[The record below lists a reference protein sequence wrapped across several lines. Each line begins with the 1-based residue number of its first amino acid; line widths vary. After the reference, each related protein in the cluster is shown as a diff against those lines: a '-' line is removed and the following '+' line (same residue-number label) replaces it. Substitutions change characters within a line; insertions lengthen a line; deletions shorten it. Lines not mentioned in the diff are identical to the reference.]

1 MRLFLYDKFF
11 EKFIDLPK
19 AIQNKVLDFQ
29 KKFRDNSRSAAIH
42 LEPIKTFIDQ
52 SLRTAR
58 VDDKYRAIIRVPE
71 SGDDYFLLWVDTHD
85 EAMDW
90 AQNKMITWNENTQV
104 VQIFTAPPVLA
115 IPSPPALPATKE
127 TTLYSQLSDEQLLAV
142 GVPSVSLAMI
152 RNITGL
158 DELEKVEKNL
168 PEDAFENLFYLADG
182 ANIDNLIF
190 EIEEGKVKSTT
201 LEDQVQSINNK
212 RSFVV
217 ADDDLLEELING
229 DLKKW
234 QVFLHPSQRKLVEG
248 SFKGPVKVTGG
259 GGTGKT
265 VAALHRLKFLTSEKT
280 ILTSQPILFATYTT
294 ALTANLGKLI
304 AGMGIPAALYHLVN
318 IDMLARDLAKTIG
331 IIAHGSRLLDFPNSK
346 SSLEL
351 WDEVLEQTLCQ
362 FDAAFLHSEYQE
374 VILYNAILTLD
385 EYFKQSRIG
394 RGKAI
399 TRKQRIELWSA
410 VESYV
415 DKKKEEKFL
424 DRAELFNKLSI
435 YYNAQEVKPFSNI
448 IVDEIQ
454 DFSNV
459 ELRFIRSLVAEKN
472 DDMFLVGDPYQ
483 RIYRRKINFSSAGI
497 NVRGTRSKR
506 LRINYRTTE
515 EIKRLAIST
524 VKGYSY
530 DNFEGEAEKL
540 DGYLSL
546 FHGEKPQ
553 YHLFSTKAEELAY
566 IINIIKENV
575 SLGLSYNEIAVAT
588 RLKDSLREIK
598 SALHQNNLPYYD
610 MTSQSGSVE
619 GILLSTFHSLKGL
632 EFKVVILA
640 DVNYRTAPFLPQ
652 SFNQFEPNQ
661 QEEHMLS
668 ERALIYVAI
677 TRAIQRVE
685 ITGTGTKAEI
695 IQL

>member
-29 KKFRDNSRSAAIH
+29 KKFRDNSRSSAIH

-90 AQNKMITWNENTQV
+90 AQNKMINWNENTQV

-115 IPSPPALPATKE
+115 NPSPPALPAAKE

-142 GVPSVSLAMI
+142 GVPSVSLAMV
-152 RNITGL
+152 RNIKGL
-158 DELEKVEKNL
+158 DDFEKVEKNL

-190 EIEEGKVKSTT
+190 EIEEGKVKSAA

-212 RSFVV
+212 RSFIV

-265 VAALHRLKFLTSEKT
+265 VAALHRLKFLTTAKT

-304 AGMGIPAALYHLVN
+304 AGIGIPAALYHLAN
-318 IDMLARDLAKTIG
+318 IDMLARDLAKTTG
-331 IIAHGSRLLDFPNSK
+331 IIAHGSRFLDFPNSK

-351 WDEVLEQTLCQ
+351 WDELLEQTLCQ

-374 VILYNAILTLD
+374 VILYNAILAPE
-385 EYFKQSRIG
+385 EYYKQSRIG

-399 TRKQRIELWSA
+399 TRKQRIEVWTA
-410 VESYV
+410 VEAYIV
-415 DKKKEEKFL
+415 KKKEEKFL
-424 DRAELFNKLSI
+424 DRAELFNKLSAYFI
-435 YYNAQEVKPFSNI
+435 THEVKPFSNI

-459 ELRFIRSLVAEKN
+459 ELRFIRSLVEEKN

-524 VKGYSY
+524 VKGFSY

-546 FHGEKPQ
+546 FHGGKPQ
-553 YHLFSTKAEELAY
+553 YHLFTTKADELTY

-575 SLGLSYNEIAVAT
+575 SLGNAYNEIAIAT

-610 MTSQSGSVE
+610 LTSQSGSQE
-619 GILLSTFHSLKGL
+619 GIHLSTFHSLKGL
-632 EFKVVILA
+632 EFKVVVVA

-652 SFNQFEPNQ
+652 SFNQYEPNQ
-661 QEEHMLS
+661 QEEHLLS

-677 TRAIQRVE
+677 TRAMQKVE
-685 ITGTGTKAEI
+685 ITGTGTRAEI
-695 IQL
+695 IQI

>member
-142 GVPSVSLAMI
+142 GVPAVSLAMI

-190 EIEEGKVKSTT
+190 EIEEGKVKSAA

-248 SFKGPVKVTGG
+248 SFKGPIKVTGG

-265 VAALHRLKFLTSEKT
+265 VAALHRLKFLTTAKT

-304 AGMGIPAALYHLVN
+304 AGMGIPAALCHLAN
-318 IDMLARDLAKTIG
+318 IDMLARDLAKTTG
-331 IIAHGSRLLDFPNSK
+331 IIAHGSRFLDFPNSK

-362 FDAAFLHSEYQE
+362 FEASFLHSEYQE
-374 VILYNAILTLD
+374 VILYNAILTPE
-385 EYFKQSRIG
+385 EYYKQSRIG

-399 TRKQRIELWSA
+399 TRKQRIEVWTA
-410 VESYV
+410 VEVYV
-415 DKKKEEKFL
+415 VKKKEEKFL
-424 DRAELFNKLSI
+424 DRAELFNRLSV
-435 YYNAQEVKPFSNI
+435 YYKAQEVKPFSNI

-546 FHGEKPQ
+546 FHGGKPQ
-553 YHLFSTKAEELAY
+553 YHLFTTKADELTY

-575 SLGLSYNEIAVAT
+575 SLGNAYNEIAIAT

-610 MTSQSGSVE
+610 LTSQSGSQE
-619 GILLSTFHSLKGL
+619 GIHLSTFHILKGL
-632 EFKVVILA
+632 EFKIVVLA

-652 SFNQFEPNQ
+652 SFMQFDRND
-661 QEEHMLS
+661 QEEHLLS

-677 TRAIQRVE
+677 TRAIQKVE
-685 ITGTGTKAEI
+685 ITGTGTRAEI
-695 IQL
+695 IQI